1 MKNYAYGIHEN
12 EKIRLT
18 EFINVTQAFLASL
31 IIEGKEKHIFGGH
44 FRDHLIKAWY
54 DMPSHFEEIRVKLA
68 IKDELALS
76 FNGLTGGQLALKLAM
91 IDQFMLGYH
100 DALTKNEFNQ
110 MTKLRLRQLLSMQEI
125 LVFDLI
131 QATNSGDAA
140 SSLLKCMILLLDQY
154 R

>member
-1 MKNYAYGIHEN
+1 MKNYAYGIHQN

-31 IIEGKEKHIFGGH
+31 IIEGKQNHVFGSL
-44 FRDHLIKAWY
+44 FRDALIKAWY

-76 FNGLTGGQLALKLAM
+76 FNGLTGGQLGLKLTI
-91 IDQFMLGYH
+91 IDHFMLEYH
-100 DALTKNEFNQ
+100 DALKKNEFNQ
-110 MTKLRLRQLLSMQEI
+110 LTKQRLRQLLIMQEI

-140 SSLLKCMILLLDQY
+140 SSLLKCLILLLDQY
-154 R
+154 C